1 MGLTKAGEPSHRC
14 VGLSEKLFG
23 QAGVVKQAAPLKVD
37 QILVIHDAMLSDN
50 TSRWDRAFC
59 TYSLVALYGR
69 ARHSDFK
76 KVDYIEWDVPPAQD
90 GAVQGRKGCIIS
102 NTRRHKTSRTT
113 AKKARLL
120 PIIVA
125 VAGVHAQPWIH
136 VAKRAF
142 EAVGLS
148 L

>member
-1 MGLTKAGEPSHRC
+1 MAVLAT
-14 VGLSEKLFG
+14 V
-23 QAGVVKQAAPLKVD
+23 
-37 QILVIHDAMLSDN
+37 
-50 TSRWDRAFC
+50 TSRRWN
-59 TYSLVALYGR
+59 
-69 ARHSDFK
+69 
-76 KVDYIEWDVPPAQD
+76 YIEWDVPPAQD
-90 GAVQGRKGCIIS
+90 GAAQGRKGCIIS
-102 NTRRHKTSRTT
+102 NTRHHKTSRAT

-120 PIIVA
+120 PIIVP